1 MSRIHVTAL
10 FSLLALALPA
20 SPAFAQIFVR
30 GGGGGI
36 DRGVQG
42 RATERSDI
50 YTCQAAPGGSR
61 VRQNCDVVTEIE
73 RLEQELKLAR
83 LFRLPPLLQCGGSTT
98 TEYRQLDTIAHVNGT
113 LEIPDCAAA
122 SGTLTV
128 AVVVKDSSGAEKVLE
143 FTEAWQRSD
152 EQNVTFSADYP
163 IGEQVELVDV
173 HLSDLTCT
181 CTSAAQPEQRP
192 AED

>member
-1 MSRIHVTAL
+1 MSRIHITAHL
-10 FSLLALALPA
+10 SLLALALAA

-30 GGGGGI
+30 GGGGI
-36 DRGVQG
+36 DRGIQG

-61 VRQNCDVVTEIE
+61 VRENCEVVAEIE
-73 RLEQELKLAR
+73 RLEQELKLAK
-83 LFRLPPLLQCGGSTT
+83 LFEPPPLLQCGGSTT
-98 TEYRQLDTIAHVNGT
+98 TEYRQLGAIAQINGT
-113 LEIPDCAAA
+113 LEIPSCAAA

-143 FTEAWQRSD
+143 FTEAWQRGD
-152 EQNVTFSADYP
+152 AQNVRFSADYP

-173 HLSDLTCT
+173 HLSDLTCECART
-181 CTSAAQPEQRP
+181 TQPQRRP

>member
-1 MSRIHVTAL
+1 MSRIHITAL

-30 GGGGGI
+30 GGTGGI
-36 DRGVQG
+36 DRSTQG
-42 RATERSDI
+42 RATDRNDI

-61 VRQNCDVVTEIE
+61 VRENCDVVLEIE
-73 RLEQELKLAR
+73 QLNQELKLAK
-83 LFRLPPLLQCGGSTT
+83 LFQPPPLLQCGGSTT
-98 TEYRQLDTIAHVNGT
+98 TEYRQLDAIAHVNGT
-113 LEIPDCAAA
+113 LEISDCAAA

-128 AVVVKDSSGAEKVLE
+128 AVVVKDSSGAQKVLE

-152 EQNVTFSADYP
+152 EQNVSFSADYP

-181 CTSAAQPEQRP
+181 CTSATRPEHP
-192 AED
+192 AEE

>member
-1 MSRIHVTAL
+1 MA
-10 FSLLALALPA
+10 LALAA

-36 DRGVQG
+36 DRGIQG

-61 VRQNCDVVTEIE
+61 VRENCEVVTEIE
-73 RLEQELKLAR
+73 RLEQELKLAK
-83 LFRLPPLLQCGGSTT
+83 LFEPPPLLQCGGSTT
-98 TEYRQLDTIAHVNGT
+98 TEYRQLGTIAHINGT
-113 LEIPDCAAA
+113 LEIPGCAAA

-143 FTEAWQRSD
+143 FTEAWQRGD
-152 EQNVTFSADYP
+152 AQNVRFSADYP

-173 HLSDLTCT
+173 HLSDLTCKCAST
-181 CTSAAQPEQRP
+181 TQPQRQP

>member
-1 MSRIHVTAL
+1 MSRTHITAL

-30 GGGGGI
+30 GGTGGI
-36 DRGVQG
+36 DRSAQG
-42 RATERSDI
+42 RATDRTDI

-61 VRQNCDVVTEIE
+61 VRENCDVVTEIE
-73 RLEQELKLAR
+73 RLEQEFKLAK
-83 LFRLPPLLQCGGSTT
+83 LFRPPPLLQCGGSTT
-98 TEYRQLDTIAHVNGT
+98 TEYRQLDTIAHVSGT

-143 FTEAWQRSD
+143 FTDPWQRADDRDVS
-152 EQNVTFSADYP
+152 FSANYP
-163 IGEQVELVDV
+163 IGERVELVDV

-181 CTSAAQPEQRP
+181 CADVAHPLQPP
-192 AED
+192 AEE

>member
-1 MSRIHVTAL
+1 MSRIHTTAL
-10 FSLLALALPA
+10 FSLLALALPS

-30 GGGGGI
+30 GGTGGI
-36 DRGVQG
+36 DRSTQG
-42 RATERSDI
+42 RATDRNDI

-61 VRQNCDVVTEIE
+61 VRENCDVVLEIE
-73 RLEQELKLAR
+73 QLKQELKLAK
-83 LFRLPPLLQCGGSTT
+83 LFQPPPLLQCGGSTT

-113 LEIPDCAAA
+113 LEISDCGAA

-128 AVVVKDSSGAEKVLE
+128 AIVVKDSSGAEKVLE

-152 EQNVTFSADYP
+152 KQNVSFSADYP
-163 IGEQVELVDV
+163 IGEQAELVDV

-181 CTSAAQPEQRP
+181 CASATRPEQP
-192 AED
+192 AKE

>member
-1 MSRIHVTAL
+1 MSRIHITAF

-20 SPAFAQIFVR
+20 SPAFAQSFVR
-30 GGGGGI
+30 GGTGGI
-36 DRGVQG
+36 DRSTQG
-42 RATERSDI
+42 RATDRNDI

-61 VRQNCDVVTEIE
+61 VRENCDVVTEIE
-73 RLEQELKLAR
+73 RLEQELKLAK

-113 LEIPDCAAA
+113 IEIPDCAAA

-128 AVVVKDSSGAEKVLE
+128 AVLVKDSSGAEKVLE
-143 FTEAWQRSD
+143 FTETWQRND
-152 EQNVTFSADYP
+152 EQNVSFSADYP
-163 IGEQVELVDV
+163 IGERVELVDV

-181 CTSAAQPEQRP
+181 CADAAHPLQSPTE
-192 AED
+192 E